1 MVSGFFTSPCDH
13 SRIFSGLASEIRIAE
28 KLSGSLGFSKKE
40 KMSRM
45 VFFSRSVFSSRDVGA
60 GWVGFDEL
68 HVEAQ
73 RLELLDEHV
82 ERFGQTGLER
92 VVALHDGFVHAG
104 AALHVVALYRQE
116 LLEGIGRAVRFHGPD
131 FHFTETLA
139 AELGFAA

>member
-45 VFFSRSVFSSRDVGA
+45 FGVSPHSVFRGRHLGA
-60 GWVGFDEL
+60 AWVGFDEL

-116 LLEGIGRAVRFHGPD
+116 L
-131 FHFTETLA
+131 
-139 AELGFAA
+139 